1 MGEGLKDFWV
11 PLPLG
16 VKLLGGLLAWKKV
29 SPAPALFA
37 NPSHLPWLALG
48 GTSTFDLFAKL
59 PVSTETKEGLEGAQA
74 LPSGDRGPDPS
85 FQPLPHCPQMPGWL
99 CPWNNIR
106 GARQKGGRAAGD
118 MCGVHFLGHGPILF
132 LLGTPRAEPC
142 TGAVLGA

>member
-74 LPSGDRGPDPS
+74 LPSGKPSSPVGKQEAEDDAALGNEGPSQGRPLSSSSCIVTNPS
-85 FQPLPHCPQMPGWL
+85 PSPFVFQSWTCLETLSPVPSKMVPRSQMPL
-99 CPWNNIR
+99 
-106 GARQKGGRAAGD
+106 
-118 MCGVHFLGHGPILF
+118 
-132 LLGTPRAEPC
+132 T
-142 TGAVLGA
+142 